1 MSALPPGRFPVTFE
15 PARVSPGVTRHYRND
30 HRMRGIMCVIA
41 ATDRM

>member
-15 PARVSPGVTRHYRND
+15 PGRVSPGVTRHYRND
-30 HRMRGIMCVIA
+30 HRMRDIMRVIA